1 MRVKRVLKAKKRKVR
16 EVIHV
21 TYRPS
26 TKRARSVSRVA
37 TSCWRQRQ
45 VDALD
50 AVAALADRRE
60 ALSMAAI
67 ARATLARIGGGR

>member
-37 TSCWRQRQ
+37 TSAWRERQ
-45 VDALD
+45 IEA
-50 AVAALADRRE
+50 ARQAAALADRRK
-60 ALSMAAI
+60 ALSMADI